1 MADIELKPQVY
12 KDPRPKEYFDQFHER
27 VRNGE
32 PEWIY
37 ELVRVITV
45 WHAIVSFRARGLAAM
60 SPERR
65 REIAS
70 KGGRTSQAR
79 GTAHQWTAE
88 EASAAGKKGSARY
101 ALRRAEIETAS

>member
-1 MADIELKPQVY
+1 MILRTTTR
-12 KDPRPKEYFDQFHER
+12 RP
-27 VRNGE
+27 
-32 PEWIY
+32 
-37 ELVRVITV
+37 
-45 WHAIVSFRARGLAAM
+45 RGLAAM
-60 SPERR
+60 SLERR

-101 ALRRAEIETAS
+101 ALKKADNSSK

>member
-1 MADIELKPQVY
+1 MMNNTGG
-12 KDPRPKEYFDQFHER
+12 RP
-27 VRNGE
+27 
-32 PEWIY
+32 
-37 ELVRVITV
+37 
-45 WHAIVSFRARGLAAM
+45 RGLAAL

-70 KGGRTSQAR
+70 KGGRTSQSR

-101 ALRRAEIETAS
+101 ARRRAASGLEGRLS

>member
-1 MADIELKPQVY
+1 M
-12 KDPRPKEYFDQFHER
+12 
-27 VRNGE
+27 VREEVKMFLQTN
-32 PEWIY
+32 I
-37 ELVRVITV
+37 R
-45 WHAIVSFRARGLAAM
+45 RARGLAAM

-101 ALRRAEIETAS
+101 ALRKIEASRAAQ

>member
-1 MADIELKPQVY
+1 MILETSSK
-12 KDPRPKEYFDQFHER
+12 RP
-27 VRNGE
+27 
-32 PEWIY
+32 
-37 ELVRVITV
+37 
-45 WHAIVSFRARGLAAM
+45 RGLAAM

-101 ALRRAEIETAS
+101 ALRKAEITPDLVGQ

>member
-1 MADIELKPQVY
+1 MELRKY
-12 KDPRPKEYFDQFHER
+12 T
-27 VRNGE
+27 G
-32 PEWIY
+32 
-37 ELVRVITV
+37 
-45 WHAIVSFRARGLAAM
+45 RARGLAAM

-101 ALRRAEIETAS
+101 ALRKEEMVRALH

>member
-1 MADIELKPQVY
+1 MVLQPN
-12 KDPRPKEYFDQFHER
+12 RR
-27 VRNGE
+27 
-32 PEWIY
+32 
-37 ELVRVITV
+37 
-45 WHAIVSFRARGLAAM
+45 RARGLAAM

-70 KGGRTSQAR
+70 MGGRTSQAR

-101 ALRRAEIETAS
+101 ALRKAETSSAAQ

>member
-1 MADIELKPQVY
+1 MVHSND
-12 KDPRPKEYFDQFHER
+12 R
-27 VRNGE
+27 
-32 PEWIY
+32 
-37 ELVRVITV
+37 
-45 WHAIVSFRARGLAAM
+45 RARGLAAM

-101 ALRRAEIETAS
+101 ALRRAEMGGMAQ

>member
-1 MADIELKPQVY
+1 MVLQ
-12 KDPRPKEYFDQFHER
+12 
-27 VRNGE
+27 RNA
-32 PEWIY
+32 
-37 ELVRVITV
+37 R
-45 WHAIVSFRARGLAAM
+45 RARGLAAM

-70 KGGRTSQAR
+70 MGGRTSQAR

-101 ALRRAEIETAS
+101 ALRKAEMRRAAQ

>member
-1 MADIELKPQVY
+1 MTKAQTLEDLRSQVREED
-12 KDPRPKEYFDQFHER
+12 KMVLHSNDR
-27 VRNGE
+27 
-32 PEWIY
+32 
-37 ELVRVITV
+37 
-45 WHAIVSFRARGLAAM
+45 RARGLAAM

-101 ALRRAEIETAS
+101 ALRRAEMGGLAQ

>member
-1 MADIELKPQVY
+1 MGKTAK
-12 KDPRPKEYFDQFHER
+12 RP
-27 VRNGE
+27 
-32 PEWIY
+32 
-37 ELVRVITV
+37 
-45 WHAIVSFRARGLAAM
+45 RGLAAM

-79 GTAHQWTAE
+79 GTAHQWTAA

-101 ALRRAEIETAS
+101 ALRKVAMSGAML

>member
-1 MADIELKPQVY
+1 MMLQPNT
-12 KDPRPKEYFDQFHER
+12 R
-27 VRNGE
+27 
-32 PEWIY
+32 
-37 ELVRVITV
+37 
-45 WHAIVSFRARGLAAM
+45 RARGLAAM

-70 KGGRTSQAR
+70 MGGRTSQAR

-101 ALRRAEIETAS
+101 QLKKAEAGGSAQ

>member
-1 MADIELKPQVY
+1 MTKAQTLEDLHRQVREED
-12 KDPRPKEYFDQFHER
+12 KMVLHSNDR
-27 VRNGE
+27 
-32 PEWIY
+32 
-37 ELVRVITV
+37 
-45 WHAIVSFRARGLAAM
+45 RARGLAAM

-101 ALRRAEIETAS
+101 ALRRAEMGGVAQ

>member
-1 MADIELKPQVY
+1 M
-12 KDPRPKEYFDQFHER
+12 
-27 VRNGE
+27 VREEVKMILQTN
-32 PEWIY
+32 I
-37 ELVRVITV
+37 R
-45 WHAIVSFRARGLAAM
+45 RARGLAAM

-101 ALRRAEIETAS
+101 ALRKIEASRAAQ

>member
-1 MADIELKPQVY
+1 MSPKAHKERLVEMSIDALFK
-12 KDPRPKEYFDQFHER
+12 RP
-27 VRNGE
+27 
-32 PEWIY
+32 
-37 ELVRVITV
+37 
-45 WHAIVSFRARGLAAM
+45 RGLAAM

-101 ALRRAEIETAS
+101 ALRKIEVENEE

>member
-1 MADIELKPQVY
+1 MQLRKY
-12 KDPRPKEYFDQFHER
+12 T
-27 VRNGE
+27 G
-32 PEWIY
+32 
-37 ELVRVITV
+37 
-45 WHAIVSFRARGLAAM
+45 RARGLAAM

-79 GTAHQWTAE
+79 GTAHQCTAE

-101 ALRRAEIETAS
+101 AMKRNGLEEAR

>member
-1 MADIELKPQVY
+1 MIVGCKLQKANTNEGNVNYNTFTNMLREEDKMV
-12 KDPRPKEYFDQFHER
+12 FDTNIR
-27 VRNGE
+27 
-32 PEWIY
+32 
-37 ELVRVITV
+37 
-45 WHAIVSFRARGLAAM
+45 RARGLAAM

-101 ALRRAEIETAS
+101 ALRKADASGAAQ

>member
-1 MADIELKPQVY
+1 
-12 KDPRPKEYFDQFHER
+12 
-27 VRNGE
+27 
-32 PEWIY
+32 
-37 ELVRVITV
+37 
-45 WHAIVSFRARGLAAM
+45 M

-101 ALRRAEIETAS
+101 ALRKAEAQGAAQ

>member
-1 MADIELKPQVY
+1 MESRKY
-12 KDPRPKEYFDQFHER
+12 T
-27 VRNGE
+27 G
-32 PEWIY
+32 
-37 ELVRVITV
+37 
-45 WHAIVSFRARGLAAM
+45 RARGLAAM

-101 ALRRAEIETAS
+101 ALRRTGIETAS

>member
-1 MADIELKPQVY
+1 MSMSINMGTTK
-12 KDPRPKEYFDQFHER
+12 RP
-27 VRNGE
+27 
-32 PEWIY
+32 
-37 ELVRVITV
+37 
-45 WHAIVSFRARGLAAM
+45 RGLAAM

-101 ALRRAEIETAS
+101 ALRKAEAQSAIL

>member
-1 MADIELKPQVY
+1 MMLRQNGR
-12 KDPRPKEYFDQFHER
+12 RP
-27 VRNGE
+27 
-32 PEWIY
+32 
-37 ELVRVITV
+37 
-45 WHAIVSFRARGLAAM
+45 RGLAAM

-70 KGGRTSQAR
+70 MGGRTSQAR

-101 ALRRAEIETAS
+101 AQRQVDVLH

>member
-1 MADIELKPQVY
+1 MI
-12 KDPRPKEYFDQFHER
+12 FDTNIR
-27 VRNGE
+27 
-32 PEWIY
+32 
-37 ELVRVITV
+37 
-45 WHAIVSFRARGLAAM
+45 RARGLAAM

-101 ALRRAEIETAS
+101 ALRKADVSRAAQ